1 MGNQMNIDFG
11 RFCQLELGIE
21 NSDTARV
28 SFFDHT
34 SPGETTYRRMFCLC
48 SPGATL

>member
-11 RFCQLELGIE
+11 RSLPIGTR
-21 NSDTARV
+21 NRDSDTARV
-28 SFFDHT
+28 LFFDHT
-34 SPGETTYRRMFCLC
+34 SPGGTTYRRMFCLC